1 MIDTDL
7 LIGADTAHV
16 HCLYYGSGRAPVAR
30 VVPDGRYPGMWR
42 IAWGAGFLSDMVN
55 LTRAKDAAA
64 ALAVR
69 GPRARDARRLHWK
82 QDRLD
87 SRSEASPACS
97 FEPPL
102 PEGRIATDEA
112 VA

>member
-1 MIDTDL
+1 L
-7 LIGADTAHV
+7 ARPLEQ
-16 HCLYYGSGRAPVAR
+16 HCLYYGSNRAPLAR

-42 IAWGAGFLSDMVN
+42 IAWGDGCLSDMVN

-69 GPRARDARRLHWK
+69 GPPARDVRRLHWK
-82 QDRLD
+82 QDRLE
-87 SRSEASPACS
+87 SRSEASPARY
-97 FEPPL
+97 FDPPL

-112 VA
+112 VS